1 MCGVLSFLY
10 SREGAASRS
19 PEQRASQVPRSTS
32 LRRRQPRL
40 VYQLSILLKP
50 LQAGEVHVQRKEAG
64 VAGHAVHRPLIAP
77 GVQDRSHK
85 RLRGSTAPRTAT
97 ALASGVSL
105 VPGVATVSLITVA
118 SKLSVVRAPGCS
130 NTYGAISL
138 SEALFYYKCLQ
149 LSTNP
154 V

>member
-64 VAGHAVHRPLIAP
+64 VAGHAVHRALVAMPYV
-77 GVQDRSHK
+77 GTGRSE
-85 RLRGSTAPRTAT
+85 RLCGSAASEAGATLAGRWLRGRRVR
-97 ALASGVSL
+97 LCGGHEAS
-105 VPGVATVSLITVA
+105 PF
-118 SKLSVVRAPGCS
+118 VVRASGDKSPNFPPGPF
-130 NTYGAISL
+130 IL
-138 SEALFYYKCLQ
+138 SAPTF
-149 LSTNP
+149 
-154 V
+154 